1 MNFFELLGLPL
12 RFAIGEKA
20 LEDAYFA
27 KQREHHPDKLVNA
40 DAATRTKAIELSMQ
54 VNDAY
59 DTLKNPVSRAEYLLM
74 INGIFMEEG
83 TIHDPVLLT
92 EMMELREQMHE
103 AGRDGRA
110 LLQLVEDTKKSAGAC
125 ITQLDGAFAVDDLA
139 LAQTLMLRLQ
149 YLHKAL
155 EEAHVLMYRMKAE
168 HQAKHDHTE
177 H

>member
-1 MNFFELLGLPL
+1 MNFFELLGLPE
-12 RFAIGEKA
+12 RFAVSEKA

-27 KQREHHPDKLVNA
+27 KQREYHPDKLVHA
-40 DAATRTKAIELSMQ
+40 DAAARAKAVERSMQ

-74 INGIFMEEG
+74 LKGVFMEEG

-92 EMMELREQMHE
+92 EMMELREQMHD

-110 LLQLVEDTKKSAGAC
+110 LLQLVDDTKKAAAAC
-125 ITQLDGAFAVDDLA
+125 VVQLDGALQMEDLSIA
-139 LAQTLMLRLQ
+139 KTLMLRLQ

-155 EEAHVLMYRMKAE
+155 EEAHVLMYRLKAE

>member
-12 RFAIGEKA
+12 RFAINEKT

-27 KQREHHPDKLVNA
+27 KQRAYHPDRVVGG
-40 DAATRTKAIELSMQ
+40 DAAARAKAVEQSMQ

-74 INGIFMEEG
+74 LKNIFVPEG
-83 TIHDPVLLT
+83 TIHDPVLLN

-110 LLQLVEDTKKSAGAC
+110 LLQLVEDAKKAASAC
-125 ITQLDGAFAVDDLA
+125 IVQMDGAFETDNLD

-155 EEAHVLMYRMKAE
+155 EEAHVLLYRMKAE
-168 HQAKHDHTE
+168 QQAKHEPTE